1 MDSWSSQLHSGTT
14 HSSIKVVTTLD
25 NSGIGTKEYIEPA
38 KQSRPTHW
46 LTERDW
52 ENDVGAI
59 IMRGAAA
66 APPACSRRCGRCT
79 SDGRTSYVTGG
90 RCLVTCMPCST
101 TMLNNVTLELMI
113 TINWME
119 RGAVETQRCHTFE
132 CSAVARG
139 RVLWQKRCA
148 HSLLSLTAF
157 TWAHDP
163 TRSRR
168 AVPRRQRMPLGGGR
182 VTHQR

>member
-1 MDSWSSQLHSGTT
+1 
-14 HSSIKVVTTLD
+14 
-25 NSGIGTKEYIEPA
+25 
-38 KQSRPTHW
+38 
-46 LTERDW
+46 
-52 ENDVGAI
+52 
-59 IMRGAAA
+59 MRGAT
-66 APPACSRRCGRCT
+66 APPACARRCGRCT

-163 TRSRR
+163 TRTSCALAVAAAHAFGRRKGDTSALKISRCALR
-168 AVPRRQRMPLGGGR
+168 TTR
-182 VTHQR
+182 

>member
-1 MDSWSSQLHSGTT
+1 MYRASNAKPSYSLT
-14 HSSIKVVTTLD
+14 HRTRLRKRR
-25 NSGIGTKEYIEPA
+25 GRY
-38 KQSRPTHW
+38 HH
-46 LTERDW
+46 ER
-52 ENDVGAI
+52 GR
-59 IMRGAAA
+59 RGQHNAA
-66 APPACSRRCGRCT
+66 APPDSAVVAAAQGT

-163 TRSRR
+163 TSTSCAPAAHAFGRRKGDTSALKISRCALR
-168 AVPRRQRMPLGGGR
+168 TTR
-182 VTHQR
+182 

>member
-1 MDSWSSQLHSGTT
+1 MYRASNVKPSYSLT
-14 HSSIKVVTTLD
+14 HRTRLRKRR
-25 NSGIGTKEYIEPA
+25 GRY
-38 KQSRPTHW
+38 HH
-46 LTERDW
+46 ERGRRHGQH
-52 ENDVGAI
+52 N
-59 IMRGAAA
+59 AA
-66 APPACSRRCGRCT
+66 APPACAVVAAAQGT

-163 TRSRR
+163 TRTSCALAAAAHAFGRRKGDTSALKISRCALR
-168 AVPRRQRMPLGGGR
+168 TTR
-182 VTHQR
+182 